1 MMLVQSQKY
10 NWKAL
15 LARLIE
21 YAGLAAL
28 AAVFIVPFLWMLST
42 SLKSYEQSM
51 QFPPTL
57 IPTPV
62 VWENFPYVW
71 EQYNLLGYLKN
82 SVLVVVII
90 MVFQILLVVPT
101 AYAFATKEFKGKK
114 FFFSLVIFGFMV
126 PTEVTFV
133 PVYLLFSKVGFINT
147 YMALTIPFFFSAFGT
162 FLFAQTF
169 RQIPR
174 ELLES
179 ASLDGA
185 SEVTKIFRIMLP
197 MAKSTFVSFLLFSLV
212 AHWND
217 YFWTMV
223 MTYTPDVRTIP
234 CAVANIL
241 NSGEMKN
248 WSHIMAANV
257 IMMLP
262 MLVAYCFSNKHIKT
276 ALAYGGIK

>member
-1 MMLVQSQKY
+1 MLLQSRKY
-10 NWKAL
+10 DWKAL
-15 LARLIE
+15 PVRLIE
-21 YAGLAAL
+21 YIGLAAL
-28 AAVFIVPFLWMLST
+28 AAVFVVPFLWMLST
-42 SLKSYEQSM
+42 SLKTYEQSM
-51 QFPPTL
+51 QFPPAL

-101 AYAFATKEFKGKK
+101 AYAFATKEFKGKAL
-114 FFFSLVIFGFMV
+114 FFSLIIFGFMV

-133 PVYLLFSKVGFINT
+133 PVYLLFSKVGFINA

-169 RQIPR
+169 RQIPK

-185 SEVTKIFRIMLP
+185 SEATKIFRIMLP

-262 MLVAYCFSNKHIKT
+262 MLVAYCLSNKHIKT